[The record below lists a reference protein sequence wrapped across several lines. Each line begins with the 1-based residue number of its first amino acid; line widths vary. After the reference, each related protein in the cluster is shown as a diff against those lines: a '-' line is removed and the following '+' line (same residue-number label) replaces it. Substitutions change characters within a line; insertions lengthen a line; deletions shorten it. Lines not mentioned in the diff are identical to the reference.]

1 MPPWDNNLF
10 ANHILSMRPYNKLLT
25 KKTTATETG
34 KNQKFSRKVPEENF
48 EAIQLV
54 SSSLKTLSM
63 IR

>member
-1 MPPWDNNLF
+1 MPRWDNKFVCQSYFIN
-10 ANHILSMRPYNKLLT
+10 
-25 KKTTATETG
+25 ETLNYVIDYENNNRDRQ
-34 KNQKFSRKVPEENF
+34 KQKFIRKVPEENV

>member
-1 MPPWDNNLF
+1 MPQWDNKFVCQTYFIN
-10 ANHILSMRPYNKLLT
+10 
-25 KKTTATETG
+25 ETLQHVIDYENNNRDRQ
-34 KNQKFSRKVPEENF
+34 KQKFIRKVPEENV